1 VLDTGCIVCHN
12 ALEWAGRPAPLRT
25 PGARMQGQGKD
36 SSQKEGT
43 GNAIESASCQMEI
56 TRDEWL
62 RRA

>member
-1 VLDTGCIVCHN
+1 
-12 ALEWAGRPAPLRT
+12 
-25 PGARMQGQGKD
+25 MQGQGKD